1 VSAVPGKAV
10 LDARADRVL
19 ADLAGA
25 RGQVEQG
32 GEYGAAVLSLAGD
45 LAGVLRV
52 QFPGRDAV
60 NARVLATV
68 LSELAGLG
76 RELGE
81 SETVP
86 DEAVPVLLDVLCLAA
101 DDLNQGDGP
110 NRKRAPR

>member
-1 VSAVPGKAV
+1 MSAAPGKAA
-10 LDARADRVL
+10 LDARADRVM

-25 RGQVEQG
+25 RGQF
-32 GEYGAAVLSLAGD
+32 GEYETAVRGLAGD

-52 QFPGRDAV
+52 QFPGRDAET
-60 NARVLATV
+60 ARVLATV

-86 DEAVPVLLDVLCLAA
+86 DEAAPVLLDVLCLAA
-101 DDLNQGDGP
+101 DDLNQDGT
-110 NRKRAPR
+110 PR